1 MGGSMDKKLIKA
13 YLPWGLCAGIFTIAA
28 ASGLFYEMDNRL
40 SDALYQERRGTDARI
55 AIVGID
61 QRSLEELGPF
71 VTWDRRILAQTVSY
85 LNQGDI
91 RPAVIGLDVL
101 LAGETGTEGDL
112 LLAEAAGTGENVV
125 TAAAGTFGSSL
136 VTAEDGTFYLDD
148 FTVKSFDEPYKA
160 LRDVTAQGHINAM
173 YDKDGI
179 LRHQLLELGLPDGRV
194 FPSFALTIAR
204 KYIQQEEGREAGLP
218 PADSRGFW
226 YLNYSGLPEDY
237 SEFISIVDLL
247 EENIPPEYFADRIV
261 LIGPYAAG
269 LGDQYITSADR
280 GEPMYGVEIQA
291 NAIHA
296 LLEGDYK
303 EEPGAGIQL
312 AVLFL
317 VLAAAG
323 AWFKS
328 SGLAGGGA
336 VWLAGSFAYVIIA
349 KAAYEKGMVLH
360 ILWIPLGLTLFFGA
374 SVVIHYGKA
383 VLEKQRVTATFKRY
397 AAPEIVDEILRQ
409 GTQSLE
415 LGGKLTQLA
424 VLFVDIRG
432 FTSMS
437 EALEPGQVVE
447 VLNSYL
453 TLVSSSIKNHGGT
466 LDKFIGDAAMA
477 FWGAPLAQEDYVMK
491 AVLAALDMAKEADR
505 LGDQLEARFGR
516 RLTFGTGIHTGPAVV
531 GNVGAPD
538 RMDYT
543 AIGDTV
549 NTASRLESNAPGGK
563 IYISAAVANALE
575 GRINAKAIGSI
586 RLKGK
591 AGEFQVLELE
601 GLAEGSSGRMPVS
614 EGKKAD

>member
-1 MGGSMDKKLIKA
+1 MDKKLIKA

-40 SDALYQERRGTDARI
+40 SDALYQERRGTDGRI

-61 QRSLEELGPF
+61 QRSLEALGPF
-71 VTWDRRILAQTVSY
+71 GTWDRRILAQTVSY

-101 LAGETGTEGDL
+101 LAGENGTEGDL

-136 VTAEDGTFYLDD
+136 VTAADGTFYLDD

-204 KYIQQEEGREAGLP
+204 KYIQQEGGREAGLP
-218 PADSRGFW
+218 PVDSRGFW

-280 GEPMYGVEIQA
+280 GDPMYGVEIQA

-317 VLAAAG
+317 V
-323 AWFKS
+323 
-328 SGLAGGGA
+328 
-336 VWLAGSFAYVIIA
+336 
-349 KAAYEKGMVLH
+349 
-360 ILWIPLGLTLFFGA
+360 
-374 SVVIHYGKA
+374 
-383 VLEKQRVTATFKRY
+383 RV
-397 AAPEIVDEILRQ
+397 
-409 GTQSLE
+409 G
-415 LGGKLTQLA
+415 
-424 VLFVDIRG
+424 
-432 FTSMS
+432 
-437 EALEPGQVVE
+437 
-447 VLNSYL
+447 
-453 TLVSSSIKNHGGT
+453 
-466 LDKFIGDAAMA
+466 
-477 FWGAPLAQEDYVMK
+477 
-491 AVLAALDMAKEADR
+491 
-505 LGDQLEARFGR
+505 
-516 RLTFGTGIHTGPAVV
+516 
-531 GNVGAPD
+531 
-538 RMDYT
+538 
-543 AIGDTV
+543 
-549 NTASRLESNAPGGK
+549 
-563 IYISAAVANALE
+563 
-575 GRINAKAIGSI
+575 
-586 RLKGK
+586 
-591 AGEFQVLELE
+591 
-601 GLAEGSSGRMPVS
+601 
-614 EGKKAD
+614 

>member
-61 QRSLEELGPF
+61 QRSLEALGPF
-71 VTWDRRILAQTVSY
+71 GTWDRRILAQTVSY

-280 GEPMYGVEIQA
+280 GDPMYGVEIQA

-349 KAAYEKGMVLH
+349 KAAYEKGMVLR

-374 SVVIHYGKA
+374 SVMIHYGKA